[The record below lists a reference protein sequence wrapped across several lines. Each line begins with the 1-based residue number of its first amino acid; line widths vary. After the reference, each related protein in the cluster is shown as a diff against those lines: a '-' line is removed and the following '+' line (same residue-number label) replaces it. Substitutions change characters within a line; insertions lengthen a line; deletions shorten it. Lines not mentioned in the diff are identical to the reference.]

1 MPSLKD
7 LRARIVSVQNTQK
20 ITKTMKMV
28 AAAKVRRAR
37 MRCEAARPYA
47 EKLNGVLVNLATN
60 TPTEGGP
67 LLLSGH
73 ASVKT
78 VRLVIISADR
88 GLCGGFNG
96 NLVKRVVEKIHAL
109 QLAGK
114 KVELV
119 MVGKKAF
126 DLVKHEFAENVID
139 NLADTG
145 KNVSYSLAEEI
156 GAKLI
161 SDYET
166 GKCQEI
172 ILFYNRFV
180 NMMTQEPMMQYL
192 APFKVD
198 IMADKETEIAS
209 AVEYEPEEE
218 AILSVLLPRN
228 INVQLLNAMLES
240 GAAEHAAR
248 MTAMESATTNAGDM
262 ISKLSL
268 QYNRT
273 RQAAIT
279 TELTEIVAGA
289 EAV

>member
-1 MPSLKD
+1 MASLKD

-60 TPTEGGP
+60 TPSEGGP

-73 ASVKT
+73 ASVET
-78 VRLVIISADR
+78 VRLVVVSSDR

-96 NLVKRVVEKIHAL
+96 NLAKLVITKIKKL
-109 QLAGK
+109 QAEGKKIELVMAGK
-114 KVELV
+114 KC
-119 MVGKKAF
+119 F
-126 DLVKHEFAENVID
+126 DIVKQDFAENVIENLVD
-139 NLADTG
+139 TSKNISYALAD
-145 KNVSYSLAEEI
+145 EI
-156 GAKLI
+156 GSKLI
-161 SDYET
+161 SDYEA

-172 ILFYNRFV
+172 IVFYNRFV
-180 NMMTQEPMMQYL
+180 NMMTQEPVMQYL

-198 IMADKETEIAS
+198 VMADKETEIAS

-228 INVQLLNAMLES
+228 VSVQLLNAMLES
-240 GAAEHAAR
+240 GAAEQAAR

-268 QYNRT
+268 KYNRT